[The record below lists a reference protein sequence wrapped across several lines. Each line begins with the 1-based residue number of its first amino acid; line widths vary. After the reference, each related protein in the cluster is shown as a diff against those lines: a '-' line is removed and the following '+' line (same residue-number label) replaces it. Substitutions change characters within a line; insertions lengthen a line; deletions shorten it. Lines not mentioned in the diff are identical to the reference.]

1 MIEALNKYSS
11 FPVPQNLKVSLD
23 EWWQSYNS
31 ASLFKGYVLKVSEE
45 NIYRA
50 ENNPAFKNH
59 IMEILAPGI
68 YLLDFTNDADAQEEK
83 KKSGIDISG
92 RIKSVRKDDVVQ
104 GLPAVKGTSVS
115 FEGLGSSCKINSP
128 AELKNKTSN
137 AGNLMEK
144 FRSFLNQ
151 LETTEDQ
158 KDGLLDRIER
168 RIIIEKEQ
176 LRPSSVRFELMEAFG
191 MNFTGKVHVLES
203 AIQKNC
209 LVEIEVTGKK
219 ELILGLPKT
228 VVKNIEIPVLYLTVE
243 NKETMEAEELEIEI
257 AKISRVK
264 KLRNALAL
272 RKEK

>member
-1 MIEALNKYSS
+1 
-11 FPVPQNLKVSLD
+11 
-23 EWWQSYNS
+23 
-31 ASLFKGYVLKVSEE
+31 
-45 NIYRA
+45 
-50 ENNPAFKNH
+50 
-59 IMEILAPGI
+59 
-68 YLLDFTNDADAQEEK
+68 
-83 KKSGIDISG
+83 
-92 RIKSVRKDDVVQ
+92 
-104 GLPAVKGTSVS
+104 
-115 FEGLGSSCKINSP
+115 
-128 AELKNKTSN
+128 
-137 AGNLMEK
+137 MEK
-144 FRSFLNQ
+144 FRNFLNQ

-209 LVEIEVTGKK
+209 LVELEVTGKK

-228 VVKNIEIPVLYLTVE
+228 VVKNIEVPVLYLTVE